1 MAEVSQK
8 VYTRFNEEQI
18 PSNLYYFLLRSE
30 LLVKYYSF

>member
-18 PSNLYYFLLRSE
+18 PSNLYHALLRTES
-30 LLVKYYSF
+30 LVKYYSF